1 MVYDPAGLYPMG
13 YDPHS
18 MHGVPYTDPANMY
31 YPHAAP
37 NPTEV

>member
-13 YDPHS
+13 YDPHG
-18 MHGVPYTDPANMY
+18 MHSAPYTDPSNMY
-31 YPHAAP
+31 YPHAPP